1 MNILK
6 GVIISLIFTIVFLFI
21 FSIVL
26 TYTDI
31 SEKFITPVIIVIT
44 AISILLGSSIGNFKA
59 NRNGLLNGAIIGG
72 IYILGIY
79 LLSGIINNSFVL
91 SVPSIIVIV
100 TGMICG
106 MFGGVI
112 GVNKA

>member
-6 GVIISLIFTIVFLFI
+6 GVIISLVFTIVFLFI

-44 AISILLGSSIGNFKA
+44 AISILLGSSIGNFK
-59 NRNGLLNGAIIGG
+59 RN
-72 IYILGIY
+72 
-79 LLSGIINNSFVL
+79 SKSK
-91 SVPSIIVIV
+91 
-100 TGMICG
+100 
-106 MFGGVI
+106 
-112 GVNKA
+112 NKGWRNI